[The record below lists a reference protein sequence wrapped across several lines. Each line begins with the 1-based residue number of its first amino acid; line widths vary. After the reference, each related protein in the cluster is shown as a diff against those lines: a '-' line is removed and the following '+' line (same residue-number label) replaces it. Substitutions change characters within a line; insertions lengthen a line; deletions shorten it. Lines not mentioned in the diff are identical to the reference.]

1 MTIAERRNSARPL
14 EDRFARLALPSLTN
28 GKDRVDMH
36 LHGKLTASRSNTTR
50 ARNASLVRHLIGAL
64 IFLSPLLASF
74 SASALQSVT
83 LAWDANLESNLAGYK
98 LYYGGASRSY
108 TNVVNVGTALSAPLN
123 LLEGGTYYFAVTA
136 VNTQGAESDYST
148 EVSYSIPAIGST
160 ISMTAL
166 GSGTINPNLNG
177 QLLNVGWPY
186 TVRAIPATGHAFRNW
201 SGDISSTT
209 ANLTFVMQS
218 NLTLVANFYDN
229 ARPQITIVSP
239 AANMRVTN
247 SAIAISGTASDNVGV
262 SQVLYRFGNSP
273 FQPAVGTTSWSIDA
287 PLAVGVNV
295 LEVKSVDTTGNESAV
310 ASRSITNI
318 VMAPITVDLVGSGTI
333 APNYNGQLLEV
344 GRSYTMSARAA
355 TGFTFSN
362 WSGGAASTSPE
373 ITFVMQQ
380 GLSLTANFTDGSSP
394 TIAVAAPLA
403 GTRTTNSTISVRGT
417 ASDNGSVARVLCK
430 VNDGPFETASGT
442 TSWSGTVS
450 LRAGTNRICVK
461 AVDASGRES
470 TELSRS
476 VIFVVTEP
484 IGLTV
489 NGRGTITRRVGEKT
503 LTVRSGQ
510 FLEIGKRYTLTATP
524 AAGFIFTNWTGA
536 VPTNGRTITFT
547 MQSNTVL
554 AANFVDVRRPSLV
567 IVSPAA
573 NARLTNGSITLR
585 GRAYDNL
592 NLAQVFVSLNDAPF
606 QPAIGTTNWSLPLNL
621 AAGSNRIRVKALDV
635 SGFESGVS
643 NRTVTYVVM
652 LPMTVGTS
660 GSGTITP
667 NLNGR
672 LLEIGKRYSMTAAP
686 GAGYILSNWIGSAAS
701 ESTTLTFTMQSN
713 ANVTAQFVPNPFPA
727 VQGTYNGLY
736 YQEDGVEHHSSG
748 FLRVTVTDRGSFSA
762 SLRSVGRTNAF
773 TGQFNAGGR
782 AQKTVSRTGLPALT
796 INMQLPLGA
805 GSEELS
811 GTVSDGSWSASYL
824 ADRSGWDTTNNP
836 YQGRYSLVLPGQA
849 GDTTSP
855 AGHGYG
861 SALIDRAGNL
871 LLSGRSADGQILGQS
886 VPLSR
891 SGEWPLYVGL
901 YRGKGSILSWL
912 TLRNDQAAPVN
923 GLLSWIKS
931 PSTATAFYRAGFSNE
946 LTVVGSAYVG
956 STTNRVIRM
965 DEGAVI
971 ATDGNLASPL
981 TNIVRLTPASTISV
995 TAGTGFTMTLDR
1007 TTGRFTGSFRIPGTS
1022 TSRTFYGTLL
1032 QNADEG
1038 YGHFLGTDQSGQIRF
1053 VPLSQP
1059 TQ

>member
-1 MTIAERRNSARPL
+1 
-14 EDRFARLALPSLTN
+14 
-28 GKDRVDMH
+28 MH
-36 LHGKLTASRSNTTR
+36 LHGKLTASHSNTTHG
-50 ARNASLVRHLIGAL
+50 RNVSLVRVLCGLIVTFSL
-64 IFLSPLLASF
+64 VASF

-83 LAWDANLESNLAGYK
+83 LAWDANTETNLAGYR

-108 TNVVNVGTALSAPLN
+108 TNVVNVGNALSAPLN

-136 VNTQGAESDYST
+136 INIQGAESDFSA
-148 EVSYSIPAIGST
+148 EVSHSIPAIRST
-160 ISMTAL
+160 ISITTA

-186 TVRAIPATGHAFRNW
+186 TVRAIPASGHAFRNW

-229 ARPQITIVSP
+229 ARPQIAIVSP
-239 AANMRVTN
+239 AANTRVTN
-247 SAIAISGTASDNVGV
+247 SALAISGTASDNVGV
-262 SQVLYRFGNSP
+262 SQVLYRFGNNA
-273 FQPAVGTTSWSIDA
+273 FQPAAGTTSWSINA

-295 LEVKSVDTTGNESAV
+295 LEVKSVDTTGNESVV
-310 ASRSITNI
+310 ASRSITNV
-318 VMAPITVDLVGSGTI
+318 VMALITVNLVGSGTI
-333 APNYNGQLLEV
+333 TPSYNGQLLEI
-344 GRSYTMSARAA
+344 GRSYTMSARPA

-362 WSGGAASTSPE
+362 WSGGVASTSPE
-373 ITFVMQQ
+373 ITFVMQP
-380 GLSLTANFTDGSSP
+380 GLSLTANFTDASSP
-394 TIAVAAPLA
+394 TISLAAPLS
-403 GTRTTNSTISVRGT
+403 GTRTTNSTITVRGT

-430 VNDGPFETASGT
+430 VNDGPFEVASGT
-442 TSWSGTVS
+442 TSWSGNVS

-470 TELSRS
+470 AEISRS
-476 VIFVVTEP
+476 VIFVVIEP

-489 NGRGTITRRVGEKT
+489 NGRGTITRRVGKKT
-503 LTVRSGQ
+503 VTVRSGQ
-510 FLEIGKRYTLTATP
+510 LLEIGKRYSLTATP
-524 AAGFIFTNWTGA
+524 AAGFIFTNWTGN
-536 VPTNGRTITFT
+536 VSTNSRTITFT

-592 NLAQVFVSLNDAPF
+592 NVAQVLVSLNDAAF
-606 QPAIGTTNWSLPLNL
+606 LPAVGTTNWSLPLNL
-621 AAGSNRIRVKALDV
+621 NAGANRIRVKAVDV

-643 NRTVTYVVM
+643 NRTLIHVVM
-652 LPMTVGTS
+652 LPMTVSTS
-660 GSGTITP
+660 GSGTVTP
-667 NLNGR
+667 NLNGK
-672 LLEIGKRYSMTAAP
+672 LLEVGKRYTMTAAP
-686 GAGYILSNWIGSAAS
+686 GGSYILSNWVGSIAS
-701 ESTTLTFTMQSN
+701 ESTALTFTMHSN
-713 ANVTAQFVPNPFPA
+713 ANVTAQFVANPFPA
-727 VQGTYNGLY
+727 VQGTYSGLY
-736 YQEDGVEHHSSG
+736 YEEGGVEHHSSG

-782 AQKTVSRTGLPALT
+782 AQKILARTGLPALT
-796 INMQLPLGA
+796 IDLQLPLGT
-805 GSEELS
+805 GREELS
-811 GTVSDGSWSASYL
+811 GTISDGSWSASYL
-824 ADRSGWDTTNNP
+824 ADRSGWNTTNNP
-836 YQGRYSLVLPGQA
+836 YQGRYSLALPGQD
-849 GDTTSP
+849 GDITSP

-871 LLSGRSADGQILGQS
+871 LLSGRSGDGQTLDQS

-891 SGEWPLYVGL
+891 SGEWPLYVPL

-912 TLRNDQAAPVN
+912 TLTNDQTAPVK

-931 PSTATAFYRAGFSNE
+931 PSTATAFYQAGFSNE

-956 STTNRVIRM
+956 STTDRVIRM

-971 ATDGNLASPL
+971 ATDGNLPYAV
-981 TNIVRLTPASTISV
+981 TNIVRLTPTSTISV

-1032 QNADEG
+1032 QNANEG
-1038 YGHFLGTDQSGQIRF
+1038 CGYFLGTDQSGQIRF

-1059 TQ
+1059 AE